1 MSELD
6 KYEFN
11 REFRLKILAL
21 CLDNIWMSKYG
32 DEIIKPEYFER
43 DEEEAFIG
51 AICKFRDRY
60 RRSPHDPMDV
70 IELCDGEHS
79 TFILDIYEL
88 EQDWD
93 LSLAADYA
101 IEFAQEQAA
110 KLAILDGVDD
120 IAKGDIQ
127 AAIDKMKKALEVG
140 RNIES
145 PGIDPIADVNDWL
158 FDYWTDKVPT
168 GLPHVDEVLEGG
180 PAPTELAIW
189 MGPQNR
195 GKSMALVNT
204 GYAAAG
210 LAGGRN
216 VVHISHEMNAAQVAK
231 RYAARMIFRF
241 PKRKDDLYEYAE
253 ELVDAAR
260 KLLKG
265 KIRIISGKKSTT
277 DVENHLERLRAEGFD
292 FGLIIDDY
300 PDLIQAPRSYTER
313 RFELSAVY
321 TWLREMAELYN
332 CPVWGAS
339 QGNRA
344 THSKEIITIQD
355 IAEDIGKASI
365 ADIIISICQTYDE
378 EQINQAR
385 LFMAKV
391 RDGHKHA
398 LIQCKWYGEQQA
410 IISTGYVSYRKK
422 NGEERDV

>member
-1 MSELD
+1 MD

-21 CLDNIWMSKYG
+21 CLDDLWMSKYG

-43 DEEEAFIG
+43 DEEESFIE
-51 AICKFRDRY
+51 AIGKFRSRY
-60 RRSPHDPMDV
+60 KRSPHDPMDV

-93 LSLAADYA
+93 LSLASDYA
-101 IEFAQEQAA
+101 VEFAQEQAA
-110 KLAILDGVDD
+110 KLAILEGVDD

-127 AAIDKMKKALEVG
+127 AAIDRMKKALEVG
-140 RNIES
+140 QNLES
-145 PGIDPIADVNDWL
+145 PGIDPIMDVNSWL
-158 FDYWTDKVPT
+158 FDC
-168 GLPHVDEVLEGG
+168 
-180 PAPTELAIW
+180 
-189 MGPQNR
+189 
-195 GKSMALVNT
+195 
-204 GYAAAG
+204 YAAAG

-265 KIRIISGKKSTT
+265 RIRIISGKKSTT
-277 DVENHLERLRAEGFD
+277 EIENHLERLRAEGFD

-300 PDLIQAPRSYTER
+300 PDLIQAPRNYTER

-321 TWLREMAELYN
+321 TWLREVAEMHD

-344 THSKEIITIQD
+344 TLSKEIITIQD

-378 EQINQAR
+378 EQLNQAR

-398 LIQCKWYGEQQA
+398 LIRCKWYGEQQA
-410 IISTGYVSYRKK
+410 IISTGYVTYKK
-422 NGEERDV
+422 KKDGEERDV

>member
-1 MSELD
+1 
-6 KYEFN
+6 
-11 REFRLKILAL
+11 
-21 CLDNIWMSKYG
+21 MSKYG

-51 AICKFRDRY
+51 SILKFRAKY

-79 TFILDIYEL
+79 TFILDIYEM
-88 EQDWD
+88 EQEWD
-93 LSLAADYA
+93 LSLASDYA
-101 IEFAQEQAA
+101 PEFAQEQAA

-145 PGIDPIADVNDWL
+145 PGIDPISDVHDWL
-158 FDYWTDKVPT
+158 FDYWTGKVPT
-168 GLPHVDEVLEGG
+168 GLPHVDDVLEGG
-180 PAPTELAIW
+180 PSATEMAIW
-189 MGPQNR
+189 MGPQNK

-216 VVHISHEMNAAQVAK
+216 VVHFSHEMNSSQVAK
-231 RYAARMIFRF
+231 RYAARMLFRF
-241 PKRKDDLYEYAE
+241 PKRRDDLYEYAE
-253 ELVDAAR
+253 ELIDIAR

-265 KIRIISGKKSTT
+265 KIRIISGKKSTV
-277 DVENHLERLRAEGFD
+277 DIENHLERLRAENFD
-292 FGLIIDDY
+292 FGVILDDY
-300 PDLIQAPRSYTER
+300 PDLIQPPRGYSER

-321 TWLREMAELYN
+321 DWMRGLADTYG

-339 QGNRA
+339 QGRRE

-378 EQINQAR
+378 EQLNQAR

-391 RDGHKHA
+391 RDGKKHA
-398 LIQCKWYGEQQA
+398 LVRCKWYPSQQA
-410 IISTGYVSYRKK
+410 IISTGYVKYLRKK
-422 NGEERDV
+422 DGEERDA